1 MPALLINESTVPWR
15 RYVLGE
21 AAALTVWLWPRR
33 HFTGSRWFAFQ
44 LPSDDANFSA
54 LGQLP
59 HVFFLPCQ
67 LHGLRCALFSVGT
80 EALWSS
86 TQPTVTV
93 PPSRSLCKLGRFSSR
108 YGKLKW
114 VIWHCQCWI
123 ANLLLLRVLQNL
135 QNQREVSWYCLDV
148 CLPDLGQLS
157 SSTLSCFIIEV
168 RVNRLFLAIV
178 YL

>member
-1 MPALLINESTVPWR
+1 MKVQCHEGGKSLVKQQLWLCDCDQGVTSLVAGGLLSSYCRMMRIFQPWDS
-15 RYVLGE
+15 Y
-21 AAALTVWLWPRR
+21 
-33 HFTGSRWFAFQ
+33 HMF
-44 LPSDDANFSA
+44 
-54 LGQLP
+54 
-59 HVFFLPCQ
+59 FFLPCQ

-157 SSTLSCFIIEV
+157 SLTLSCFIIEV
-168 RVNRLFLAIV
+168 RVNRLFF
-178 YL
+178 